1 MDVSPALATRSE
13 TARVQ
18 LVDVDEPT
26 LDALVAA
33 AVGDAAPDEVTPPFD
48 DGGTWS
54 EQRVTWLREL
64 HRSRQDG
71 IDGPYRE
78 ATWAVL
84 SGGEVVGQIRLKRTG
99 DAGVMETGAWLTR
112 SARGRGIGV
121 AALQAAIDRA
131 VAFGASAVYAETTI
145 GNVRAQGVLRRLGFV
160 LSRGKTPDE
169 VKGLLRLTR

>member
-1 MDVSPALATRSE
+1 VDASPALTTRTD

-18 LVDVDEPT
+18 LVEVDEPT
-26 LDALVAA
+26 LDALVDA
-33 AVGDAAPDEVTPPFD
+33 AVRDAAPDEVTAPFD
-48 DGGTWS
+48 DGATWS
-54 EQRVTWLREL
+54 EQRVDWLREL
-64 HRSRQDG
+64 HRSRRAG
-71 IDGPYRE
+71 LDGPLRE
-78 ATWAVL
+78 ATWAVR
-84 SGGEVVGQIRLKRTG
+84 SGDEIVGQIRLKRTG

-112 SARGRGIGV
+112 GARGRGIGV

-131 VAFGASAVYAETTI
+131 VAYGASAVYAETTI

>member
-1 MDVSPALATRSE
+1 MDASPALTSRAD
-13 TARVQ
+13 TARIQ

-26 LDALVAA
+26 LDALVDA

-54 EQRVTWLREL
+54 EQRLHWLREL
-64 HRSRQDG
+64 HRERRAG
-71 IDGPYRE
+71 LDGPLGE
-78 ATWAVL
+78 ATWAVR
-84 SGGEVVGQIRLKRTG
+84 SGDDVVGQIRLKRTG

-112 SARGRGIGV
+112 GARGRGIGV

-131 VAFGASAVYAETTI
+131 FVYGASAVYAETTI

-169 VKGLLRLTR
+169 VKALLILRP